1 MFEKLI
7 KALAGNKELV
17 KKGAA
22 AAQRGDKGV
31 KAKIFAQA
39 GRDAK
44 KQRRGSK

>member
-1 MFEKLI
+1 MFGKI
-7 KALAGNKELV
+7 VKVLAGSKTLV

-39 GRDAK
+39 GRDAQMK
-44 KQRRGSK
+44 RRDR